1 VRVIVLP
8 ARDVPRVAARAARE
22 MLRSAGRRLHPGPGD
37 VVLRFVDEEEMRA
50 LNRQWRGK
58 DRPTDVLSFPAAT
71 VAPDGRRHVGDIAIC
86 FPVARGQARR
96 RRHAP
101 EREVAILALHGLL
114 HLLGHDHETDDGE
127 MERIERALRRE
138 LLGPVLAAAGTAR

>member
-1 VRVIVLP
+1 
-8 ARDVPRVAARAARE
+8 
-22 MLRSAGRRLHPGPGD
+22 M
-37 VVLRFVDEEEMRA
+37 VLRFVDEEEMRA